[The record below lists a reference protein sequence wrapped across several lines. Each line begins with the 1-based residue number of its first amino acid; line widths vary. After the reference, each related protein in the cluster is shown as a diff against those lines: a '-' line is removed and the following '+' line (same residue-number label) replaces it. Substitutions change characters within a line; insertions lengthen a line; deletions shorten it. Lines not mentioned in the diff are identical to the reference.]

1 MRTTFAILS
10 AKNGI
15 RLATLVAVLCLIS
28 ALPVLS
34 RATATTTAITVVNN
48 SSWEIRHLYLS
59 PVDNDNWG
67 PDQLNHSVISPGQSV
82 TINVSWEQSS
92 VKVISEDQ
100 NGCFLYQ
107 TLDATGNASWT
118 ITGDAV
124 PDCGS

>member
-1 MRTTFAILS
+1 MRNPLAILNS
-10 AKNGI
+10 RNVFRFAMLI
-15 RLATLVAVLCLIS
+15 AMLCLLS
-28 ALPVLS
+28 ALPLLS
-34 RATATTTAITVVNN
+34 SATATTTITVVNN

-67 PDQLNHSVISPGQSV
+67 PDQLNQSVIAPGQSV
-82 TINVSWEQSS
+82 TINVVWDQAS

-107 TLDATGNASWT
+107 TLDATSNASWT
-118 ITGDAV
+118 ITNNAV